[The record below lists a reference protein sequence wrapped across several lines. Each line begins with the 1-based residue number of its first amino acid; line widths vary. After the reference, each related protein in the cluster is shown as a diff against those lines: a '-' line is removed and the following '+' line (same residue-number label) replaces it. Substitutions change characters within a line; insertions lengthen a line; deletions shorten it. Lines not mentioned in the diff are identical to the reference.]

1 MVAEVDLTLVELFRE
16 EAVSHVDE
24 LARVAEEVGG
34 DDARSLARFADECSF
49 IRGAAICAGL
59 AALARV
65 LDWVE
70 RAALRREIHRDRNE
84 VAIRWVREALEL
96 TIEGIAETDA
106 ARDEE
111 ARALVERWDAG
122 VSDEEPAKR
131 SEASPVPHAI
141 EPAMVE
147 LFRTELE
154 AHTFTMSDGLI
165 ALDADPAATE
175 RLDAVMRAAHSI
187 KGAARILTIDPAVAL
202 AHAAEE
208 RVQAVLRTGDELSP
222 EEIGAL
228 LDACDLLAA
237 LTKVPTPREWAFA
250 EASRFDAA
258 KAAIAERHTRRVI
271 TPPRTDVHVHGGPQG
286 TEREQAFDASRQ
298 PLVAQPSAR
307 AEEPSDA
314 ATGSDARGGVAPVPT
329 DAANDAARAVRVSAI
344 HLERLLGLAG
354 EGVMDARGLPPFA
367 RAIQSIVLQ
376 QTTILDLLS
385 DLQQRV
391 GATTDDSAIASGF
404 ERLRSLLGHSRTAL
418 VARHQEAD
426 DFARKSDELSR
437 RIYRET
443 IESRM
448 RPFRDG
454 VQWFPRLVFDV
465 ARKLGKQVDFR
476 VIGDAVRVDRD
487 ILEKLGAP
495 LNHLLRN
502 ALDHGIETPSER
514 RERGKPDRA
523 TLTLEAKHWVGMLS
537 VVVSDD
543 GRGVD
548 IERVRARI
556 VERGLATAEEAATQN
571 DTQVLEYLF
580 APGFSTRDAVSDL
593 SGRGVGLD
601 VVKTTAHEVGGSV
614 RVHSQPGKGT
624 SFQLLLPLT
633 LSVTRAVILKIAGE
647 EYAVPLVRVHRLVR
661 VTADRVVYA
670 EGRPCVDVE
679 GERVGIVSGAEILGL
694 PQSDPGETLTV
705 VVLKNYLGAFAIL
718 VDALIGEQDL
728 VVRQLDPRLG
738 RVSDVLAAA
747 VLPDGKPVLILDT
760 EDLMRSVARIVE
772 QRRMATRTEREK
784 LRRHHVLVVDDSVTV
799 RELERQLL
807 LANGYEV
814 STAVDG
820 ADAWQLVRQREFDL
834 VVSDVDMPRMDGLE
848 LTRSIRRDV
857 RLRTLPI
864 VIVSYRD
871 KPEDRL
877 RAEEAGATRYLPKSE
892 FQEDALLQLVRELA
906 GTRV

>member
-1 MVAEVDLTLVELFRE
+1 MSEPVDLTMVELFRE
-16 EAVSHVDE
+16 EALAHVDA
-24 LARVAEEVGG
+24 LARAGEEVGG
-34 DDARSLARFADECSF
+34 DDSRALAQFADECSYV
-49 IRGAAICAGL
+49 RGAAICAGL

-70 RAALRREIHRDRNE
+70 RAALRREIHRDRNDI
-84 VAIRWVREALEL
+84 AIRWIRESLTLPNDDLRAGDEVRD
-96 TIEGIAETDA
+96 AES
-106 ARDEE
+106 RS
-111 ARALVERWDAG
+111 LVERWDAG
-122 VSDEEPAKR
+122 VSDGEPAK
-131 SEASPVPHAI
+131 SEGAAAVPNAI
-141 EPAMVE
+141 EPAMIE

-165 ALDADPAATE
+165 ALDADPTATE

-202 AHAAEE
+202 AHIAEE
-208 RVQAVLRTGDELSP
+208 RVQAVLRTGDELTP
-222 EEIGAL
+222 DEIEAL
-228 LDACDLLAA
+228 LRACDLLAE
-237 LTKVPTPREWAFA
+237 LTKVPSPREWAFA
-250 EASRFDAA
+250 EAARFELA
-258 KAAIAERHTRRVI
+258 KTAIAERHAKQAP
-271 TPPRTDVHVHGGPQG
+271 PPRRPEQGDDVVDSGVPSQ
-286 TEREQAFDASRQ
+286 RLPAAILDAPASEAPRLAT
-298 PLVAQPSAR
+298 PRSGPSAPA
-307 AEEPSDA
+307 AEASGDPS
-314 ATGSDARGGVAPVPT
+314 
-329 DAANDAARAVRVSAI
+329 ARAVRVSAI

-354 EGVMDARGLPPFA
+354 EGVMDARGLAPFA
-367 RAIQSIVLQ
+367 RSIQSIVLQ
-376 QTTILDLLS
+376 QATILDALA
-385 DLQQRV
+385 DLQERLGPAAADTGV
-391 GATTDDSAIASGF
+391 ALGF
-404 ERLRSLLGHSRTAL
+404 ERLRTMLGNARVAL
-418 VARHQEAD
+418 AARHQEAD

-487 ILEKLGAP
+487 ILEQLGAP

-514 RERGKPDRA
+514 RVAGKPERA

-548 IERVRARI
+548 VERVRSKI
-556 VERGLATAEEAATQN
+556 VERGLASAEEAASQN
-571 DTQVLEYLF
+571 DAQVLEYLF

-601 VVKTTAHEVGGSV
+601 VVRTTAHEVGGSV
-614 RVHSQPGKGT
+614 RVNSQPGKGT

-633 LSVTRAVILKIAGE
+633 LSVTRAVIVKIAGE

-661 VTADRVVYA
+661 VSPDRVVFA

-679 GERVGIVSGAEILGL
+679 GERVGMISGAEVLGFTQ
-694 PQSDPGETLTV
+694 PEPGDDITI
-705 VVLKNYLGAFAIL
+705 VVLKNYLGTFAIV
-718 VDALIGEQDL
+718 VDTLIGEQDL
-728 VVRQLDPRLG
+728 VVRQLDARLG

-747 VLPDGKPVLILDT
+747 ILPDGKPVLILDT

-772 QRRMATRTEREK
+772 QRRMATKTEK
-784 LRRHHVLVVDDSVTV
+784 QNLRRHHVLVVDDSVTV

-814 STAVDG
+814 TAAVDG
-820 ADAWQLVRQREFDL
+820 AEAWQLVRQRDYDL

-871 KPEDRL
+871 KPEDRV

-892 FQEDALLQLVRELA
+892 FHEDALLDLVRELA